1 MTQIQNWR
9 LEITCQEASLLVTN
23 APTKE
28 IASEYC
34 KKINKNLKLEKD
46 QLEFLEKRICT
57 ITATSALH
65 QGLLHGTG
73 ETSSNIKFPEPLL
86 SILWIHRWAI
96 ADEETLRNFRRLLRT
111 DIMFVIPQKTRFDF
125 YTPEWLRNNIIN
137 NVVKTIK
144 ILVDENKHL
153 HKNHYDSMRKI
164 STRLKAALM
173 HHLTTEIISALLW
186 CGPNPLIGKDENSK
200 FSTQQQHN
208 LDDIDDQLRLNHSA
222 IKDKDN
228 DKSKTGFLPTTYTEA
243 ILASIPNIIEVN
255 IANPITG
262 DLYNNILKDH
272 PNQGETQSTWVKG
285 TTWKDFKVFIPITTT
300 ATDATSGENNT
311 TASSTVRQPDCLVL
325 KYFQMVLKGNIP
337 AKLLFLQPPTKTSKN
352 KKKKEKASPAKKV
365 NIEEAQKL
373 VAGIRGNIEGIDSQH
388 TRDLLTNKIDKLCDI
403 CNITPAADEEKKKE
417 REKK

>member
-173 HHLTTEIISALLW
+173 HHLTTEIVSALLW
-186 CGPNPLIGKDENSK
+186 CGPNPLIGKDDNSK
-200 FSTQQQHN
+200 FSSQQQQN
-208 LDDIDDQLRLNHSA
+208 LDDIDDQLRLHLSA

-228 DKSKTGFLPTTYTEA
+228 DKSKTGYLPTTYTEA

-300 ATDATSGENNT
+300 ATDDASGENNP
-311 TASSTVRQPDCLVL
+311 TASSTVRQPDCVVL

-337 AKLLFLQPPTKTSKN
+337 AKLLFLQPQTKTSQN

-365 NIEEAQKL
+365 NKEEAQKL
-373 VAGIRGNIEGIDSQH
+373 VLGIRATIDVIESQR
-388 TRDLLTNKIDKLCDI
+388 TRDLLTDKIDKLCDV
-403 CNITPAADEEKKKE
+403 CNFTPAADEEKKK
-417 REKK
+417 RKEKK